1 MAGSENIIKNEIIAH
16 LEELPANTIYTLA
29 TGQYVTR
36 GFEYYKKEKLL
47 YFEWSEDHQV
57 LEAKVQGSR
66 LYSVSILI
74 ENNNLNYRCS
84 CPAWSSFGNCK
95 HVICTLITIKNILN
109 PTHFSIGTHR
119 SDYKDSLKTSLL
131 SISEEFPKKGKP
143 SHINPIPVR
152 VDKEWKNSIST
163 NSLTLEAGYGDYS
176 IIIERG
182 YFSGHFTL
190 SLQRGDKLI
199 TPYSSYNIP
208 MEIRWIVR
216 ESHNYYY
223 DSDKRFLEY
232 LQQYENTHPL
242 FLKIKDKKIP
252 VEWNS
257 SLSFS
262 SVTTLNAAK
271 GIVTLNRLCISDD
284 MVCPNPY
291 LICNDIVADLEN
303 KRLGNIKDRKGWR
316 AWKLFM
322 QRMKQDDIDSN
333 YSSSGIVRE
342 NDFIE
347 PIQIPVSAFQKYQFS
362 IPEEYKSNIQL
373 KVGDELVS
381 PLTAEPHYSI
391 TIEQDKTEREKMIL
405 RAWCNIEGLKDSPT
419 KSFFIYLK
427 YFGDESYLSSHLRAK
442 KRRAILIKTF
452 LTLLSTK
459 QRGKADKIIKDFI
472 STDVFHKRRIRFM
485 AKQCLTDALSSLN
498 AESSRL
504 QFYNGKWYVVR
515 NDRARESL
523 LYTIPSEI
531 FGIDIFNGIKAHN
544 EMRIYADELY
554 KHLSVL
560 YLKLKK
566 HNIPLFFKGKPV
578 HVIKWEFSFDCTRES
593 GIDWFEIKPEIQCSG
608 KLVDNK
614 SWQMA
619 LKQDGVVEEKDF
631 IQILDSNSQQI
642 LKTIAGIAKE
652 NNNAKEKIREIV
664 RVPRLQILDWIHLR
678 NMGVKVRLSKEDEDL
693 IERLNRFEKIEERPI
708 PENLKANL
716 RHYQKDA
723 YYWLSFLYEHRFGAC
738 LADDMGLGKTIQAI
752 TLLAGIKEGKVKP
765 VCPVQGPHLLVL
777 PPSLLFNWENE
788 IGRFYPDLKIHF
800 YTGLERTTEFKDCD
814 VFITTYGLIRRD
826 IERLKKI
833 QFNVIIFD
841 EAQAVKNIYADV
853 TGAVRQL
860 NGYFK
865 LTMTGTPL
873 ENHLGEYYS
882 ILDLS
887 LPGLLGEYDNFKSYI
902 KLDTSPSLELILRRT
917 RPFVLR
923 RTKEKI
929 LKELPPKTE
938 SDIYLELTDKQKVL
952 YKKTVEMIR
961 STIDEAYHTKTT
973 AQAQIIALTAI
984 LKLRQ
989 LCVHPKLLDPTMDEP
1004 SPKIEFLISKLRE
1017 LIDEK
1022 HSALVFSQFTS
1033 FLNILEDVLKKSE
1046 MPFSRLDGSTA
1057 VKKRK
1062 GLVEG
1067 FQDCKEASIFLLSLK
1082 AGGQGLNL
1090 TRASYVFHLDPWW
1103 NPAVENQAS
1112 DRAHRI
1118 GQKNKVSIM
1127 RILMRHTIEEKMM
1140 ELKKKKLELY
1150 KTVMDDTIG
1159 KKRGLSIS
1167 KSDFDYL
1174 LA

>member
-1 MAGSENIIKNEIIAH
+1 MVESKNIIKNEIIGH
-16 LEELPANTIYTLA
+16 LEEIPANTIYDIA
-29 TGQYVTR
+29 PSQYVTR
-36 GFEYYKKEKLL
+36 GFEYYKKGRLL
-47 YFEWSEDHQV
+47 HFEWSEDQQV

-66 LYSVSILI
+66 LYSVSISI
-74 ENNNLNYRCS
+74 ENNNLNYKCT
-84 CPAWSSFGNCK
+84 CPAWSPFGNCK

-119 SDYKDSLKTSLL
+119 SDYKDFLKASLFSF
-131 SISEEFPKKGKP
+131 SEEFPKKGKP
-143 SHINPIPVR
+143 AHINHSSVE
-152 VDKEWKNSIST
+152 VDKGQKNSIST
-163 NSLTLEAGYGDYS
+163 NSLTLEAGYGYYS

-190 SLQRGDKLI
+190 FLQRRDKQI

-208 MEIRWIVR
+208 KEIRWIVR
-216 ESHNYYY
+216 ESHSYYR

-291 LICNDIVADLEN
+291 LICDDIVADLEN
-303 KRLGNIKDRKGWR
+303 KRLGTIKDRNGWG

-322 QRMKQDDIDSN
+322 KCIEQDDMDSN
-333 YSSSGIVRE
+333 YSSSGIVKE

-347 PIQIPVSAFQKYQFS
+347 PIQIPVSAFQDYQFS

-373 KVGDELVS
+373 KVDDEIVS
-381 PLTAEPHYSI
+381 PLTAEPHYSM
-391 TIEQDKTEREKMIL
+391 TIEQNKGEQEKMIL

-419 KSFFIYLK
+419 KSFYIYLK
-427 YFGDESYLSSHLRAK
+427 YFGDEFYLSNHLRAK
-442 KRRAILIKTF
+442 KRRAILIQTF
-452 LTLLSTK
+452 LTLLSTRQK
-459 QRGKADKIIKDFI
+459 GKAGEIIKDAI
-472 STDVFHKRRIRFM
+472 STEVFHKRRIRFM
-485 AKQCLTDALSSLN
+485 ARQCLTDALSSLN
-498 AESSRL
+498 TESSRL

-593 GIDWFEIKPEIQCSG
+593 DIDWFEIKPEIQCSG

-642 LKTIAGIAKE
+642 LTTIAGIAKE
-652 NNNAKEKIREIV
+652 NNNTKEKIREIV

-693 IERLNRFEKIEERPI
+693 IGRLNRFAKIEERPI

-788 IGRFYPDLKIHF
+788 IGRFYPDLKLHL

-873 ENHLGEYYS
+873 ENHVGEYYS

-887 LPGLLGEYDNFKSYI
+887 LPGLLGDYDNFKSYI

-938 SDIYLELTDKQKVL
+938 SDIYLELTDKQKIL

-1033 FLNILEDVLKKSE
+1033 FLNILEEVLKKSV
-1046 MPFSRLDGSTA
+1046 MPFFRLDGSTA
-1057 VKKRK
+1057 VKKKK

-1067 FQDCKEASIFLLSLK
+1067 FQDCKAASIFLLSLK

-1150 KTVMDDTIG
+1150 KTVMDDTVG

-1174 LA
+1174 LT